1 MAYSFLERYQSGE
14 HEEVWA
20 ELTALGSAIRDEAL
34 YSDALAV
41 AHETMRRVRRN
52 IETLISRLR
61 QLDYEFG
68 YGRGAKDGRIDDVQ
82 ELEQRFRVY
91 REPDRD
97 VGEQIR
103 ELERRFGT
111 LPLSLRSFY
120 EIVGEV
126 NFIGSHPSWE
136 YEKLD
141 PLEVVSTRSVIELD
155 DWARWRDDKKE
166 DGSRNIPSAP
176 DEYHK
181 YFYSGYGGYAIP
193 CLDLVADVPLLYE
206 EHETA
211 FVNYLRIC
219 FRWGGFPGW
228 ERIEQRHEQ
237 DLAFLTAD
245 LLPI

>member
-1 MAYSFLERYQSGE
+1 
-14 HEEVWA
+14 
-20 ELTALGSAIRDEAL
+20 
-34 YSDALAV
+34 
-41 AHETMRRVRRN
+41 
-52 IETLISRLR
+52 
-61 QLDYEFG
+61 
-68 YGRGAKDGRIDDVQ
+68 
-82 ELEQRFRVY
+82 
-91 REPDRD
+91 
-97 VGEQIR
+97 
-103 ELERRFGT
+103 
-111 LPLSLRSFY
+111 
-120 EIVGEV
+120 VGEV

-166 DGSRNIPSAP
+166 DGSRNIPIAP

-228 ERIEQRHEQ
+228 ERIEQRPEQ

>member
-41 AHETMRRVRRN
+41 AHETVRRVRRN

-97 VGEQIR
+97 VGAH
-103 ELERRFGT
+103 
-111 LPLSLRSFY
+111 SMRS
-120 EIVGEV
+120 
-126 NFIGSHPSWE
+126 
-136 YEKLD
+136 
-141 PLEVVSTRSVIELD
+141 
-155 DWARWRDDKKE
+155 WAR
-166 DGSRNIPSAP
+166 
-176 DEYHK
+176 
-181 YFYSGYGGYAIP
+181 
-193 CLDLVADVPLLYE
+193 
-206 EHETA
+206 
-211 FVNYLRIC
+211 
-219 FRWGGFPGW
+219 
-228 ERIEQRHEQ
+228 
-237 DLAFLTAD
+237 
-245 LLPI
+245 